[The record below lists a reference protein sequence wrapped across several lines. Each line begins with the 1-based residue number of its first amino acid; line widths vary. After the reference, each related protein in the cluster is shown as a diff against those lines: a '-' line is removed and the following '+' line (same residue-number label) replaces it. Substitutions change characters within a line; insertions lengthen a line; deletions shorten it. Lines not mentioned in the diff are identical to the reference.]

1 MNEIV
6 DLRTRFS
13 AVEQQRK
20 QKVSRPKLSKKVEAA
35 GMTEFCKVVEATL
48 RAWNFPF
55 TGSVSWSDDY
65 FDLIIGGENRGG
77 MGKGFRAVTH
87 AAFTISLMRYCRA
100 KGLPHPG
107 VVILD
112 TPLNPYKGAD
122 KTAKEEANV
131 EVQEAFY
138 ANLADDASGDQVIVF
153 ENTEPPQS
161 VRAKMR
167 YIHFS
172 GNPANPPAGFYPVA
186 SPPRQ

>member
-1 MNEIV
+1 
-6 DLRTRFS
+6 
-13 AVEQQRK
+13 
-20 QKVSRPKLSKKVEAA
+20 
-35 GMTEFCKVVEATL
+35 MTEFCKVVEATL

-87 AAFTISLMRYCRA
+87 AAFTVSLMRYCRA
-100 KGLPHPG
+100 NGLPHPG

-122 KTAKEEANV
+122 KTAKEEANM

-172 GNPANPPAGFYPVA
+172 GNPTNPPAGFYPLA
-186 SPPRQ
+186 SPPPH